1 MSGVVANANATAAGS
16 DLGIH
21 TSRQGNVVACAVAT
35 WAIAA
40 VFVGLRFYLR
50 GHLMK
55 VLGREDWTMLLAL
68 AFSAGTSASFIVE
81 AHYGLGKHVSA
92 LSVSML
98 RDLTEVGRESFF
110 FLFFLFGVGLV
121 VRVGALTNSNRR
133 PGSQPCGSQSPSI
146 SPRFPYCSSI

>member
-1 MSGVVANANATAAGS
+1 MSGVVATTNANATAAAS

-55 VLGREDWTMLLAL
+55 VLGREDWAIVLAL
-68 AFSAGTSASFIVE
+68 VFSAGTSASFIVE
-81 AHYGLGKHVSA
+81 AHYGLGRHTDAISA
-92 LSVSML
+92 SML
-98 RDLTEVGRESFF
+98 RELLQVGRGFA
-110 FLFFLFGVGLV
+110 VGFS
-121 VRVGALTNSNRR
+121 VRAG
-133 PGSQPCGSQSPSI
+133 
-146 SPRFPYCSSI
+146 Y